1 MHNDGVH
8 FYIIFDFHV
17 ALFNS
22 YNENAYSRSVFMCR
36 VPLPCLCDP
45 KGYCFTLKVCSNI
58 INNCT
63 FGRIDTLSFSVS
75 AFDYSCETSFWSL
88 STVIVTP
95 CGESEYYF

>member
-63 FGRIDTLSFSVS
+63 FGRIDTLSFL
-75 AFDYSCETSFWSL
+75 FWL
-88 STVIVTP
+88 LIILVKPPFGV
-95 CGESEYYF
+95 